1 MLVKCP
7 TCRKMHEYDMKSPFR
22 PFCSARCKLIDLG
35 AWASGDYRIEGTP
48 GTADPE
54 ALAEEMKRQLLEAAA
69 NGAAQKKRR

>member
-7 TCRKMHEYDMKSPFR
+7 TCRKMHEYDIKSPFR
-22 PFCSARCKLIDLG
+22 PFCSERCKLIDLG
-35 AWASGDYRIEGTP
+35 AWASGDYRIESTP

-54 ALAEEMKRQLLEAAA
+54 ALAEEMKRQLQEAAA

>member
-7 TCRKMHEYDMKSPFR
+7 TCRKMHEYDIKSPFR
-22 PFCSARCKLIDLG
+22 PFCSDRCKLSVLG
-35 AWASGDYRIEGTP
+35 AWGSGVDPGGGSA
-48 GTADPE
+48 GTADPG